1 MKFVVFIRIW
11 HLFFS
16 DLLSRIYYF
25 LGSYTMFKTEFNS
38 MENKT
43 MQNHNIFWSQI
54 FDFLLK
60 IRASSQKKY
69 RQIHMILVV
78 PLSDKKSGETRKI
91 KHQKSNDVTCSSLWF
106 KKITG
111 ELNRKKKKIPNDEK
125 SKWYYTV
132 LVYFLRGLIFSWIV
146 CNFWHRTQSK
156 KSKKLQD
163 QNNNVGIWKHH
174 RVGKRSYSRFWKH
187 WKQSDRDGS
196 PTPSAH
202 QAGDPEL
209 IVVTRVVTR
218 GTP

>member
-1 MKFVVFIRIW
+1 MKFVVFFRIW
-11 HLFFS
+11 HFFS

-38 MENKT
+38 MENKS

-78 PLSDKKSGETRKI
+78 PLSDKKSGKTRKI
-91 KHQKSNDVTCSSLWF
+91 KHQKLNDVTCSSLWF

-111 ELNRKKKKIPNDEK
+111 ELNRKKRRKFQMTKNPNDII
-125 SKWYYTV
+125 
-132 LVYFLRGLIFSWIV
+132 RGLIFSWIV

>member
-1 MKFVVFIRIW
+1 MQKFVLVFWGGEQKKENGHPYEIRGFRSDLTSFLGGRANKNTLTSIW
-11 HLFFS
+11 NSLFSFGFDIFFS

-38 MENKT
+38 MENKA

-78 PLSDKKSGETRKI
+78 PLSDKKSGKTRKI

-111 ELNRKKKKIPNDEK
+111 ELNRKKKKKIPNDEK
-125 SKWYYTV
+125 SKLYY
-132 LVYFLRGLIFSWIV
+132 
-146 CNFWHRTQSK
+146 
-156 KSKKLQD
+156 
-163 QNNNVGIWKHH
+163 
-174 RVGKRSYSRFWKH
+174 
-187 WKQSDRDGS
+187 
-196 PTPSAH
+196 
-202 QAGDPEL
+202 
-209 IVVTRVVTR
+209 
-218 GTP
+218 

>member
-1 MKFVVFIRIW
+1 MQKFVLVFWGVSKKKKRTSIWNPWFSFGFDIFFRGASKQKHADIHMKFVVFFRIW
-11 HLFFS
+11 HLFFFS
-16 DLLSRIYYF
+16 DSLSRIYYF

-91 KHQKSNDVTCSSLWF
+91 KHQKPKDVTCSSLWF

-111 ELNRKKKKIPNDEK
+111 ELNWKNTKIPNDEK
-125 SKWYYTV
+125 SKWY
-132 LVYFLRGLIFSWIV
+132 
-146 CNFWHRTQSK
+146 
-156 KSKKLQD
+156 
-163 QNNNVGIWKHH
+163 
-174 RVGKRSYSRFWKH
+174 
-187 WKQSDRDGS
+187 
-196 PTPSAH
+196 
-202 QAGDPEL
+202 
-209 IVVTRVVTR
+209 
-218 GTP
+218 